1 MVRAVI
7 QSVKHYVQFSLAT
20 VANGAVVNNSAAV
33 SVNVTAANA
42 VGEVSEGSLIKAV
55 YVEFWVQQAS
65 TAIGSLVA
73 GFYKNPGGQN
83 LVSAADAIAL
93 GNWDNK
99 KNLLYVTQGL
109 APENDA
115 QLLPLYK
122 GWIKIPKGK
131 QRMGLGDQLVFFIR
145 NLNAADD
152 INFCGFFTYKEYK

>member
-1 MVRAVI
+1 MVRPVI

-20 VANGAVVNNSAAV
+20 VGNLAVVVNNAAT

-42 VGEVSEGSLIKAV
+42 VGEVAEGSLVKAV

-65 TAIGSLVA
+65 LEIGSLVA
-73 GFYKNPGGQN
+73 GFYKNEGGQN
-83 LVSAADAIAL
+83 TITAADAAAL

-99 KNLLYVTQGL
+99 KNLLYVTEGL
-109 APENDA
+109 APENDT
-115 QLLPLYK
+115 QILPLYK

-131 QRMGLGDQLVFFIR
+131 QRMGLGDILSFFIR
-145 NLNAADD
+145 NNNPVDD